1 MKPVRI
7 DVLVRP
13 KTLICLLASFL
24 CAASASALEVVYDD
38 RTPQNLREW
47 ADRCCVREQMC
58 VLVEKICKAL
68 YGDGERSRLHEKT
81 KIVLYL
87 APQKGGNPAFAAG
100 RRITW
105 KVGENPGGDASGG
118 MGLLCHEMTHVLDMG
133 SDRMFTEA
141 MADWTRN
148 YKVWYHRCT
157 DPAAILDKR
166 YRALRGGRKYGKYM
180 SGANFIDFMT
190 QTYGEGTIYR
200 ILQGYK
206 KDGKD
211 HWQKTFGKD
220 FDGLLAEWKTMETI
234 YDPVFQWT
242 YNGTA
247 AGVVRKDKK
256 FCRLGGI
263 AATDAADKSGA
274 WLDGPTAGR
283 VENHDGGGV
292 SISLHGWF
300 PRGGAQIAIA
310 SLGAAKESDG
320 KAVLLATGQKRDT
333 LYAHVVATLHGKPCT
348 IVAARRIPVP
358 ALATKPHAIILSV
371 AGGDEARISVDGK
384 APVVV
389 DMKSQCAGCTFVPA
403 FAVGGMSGGIGV
415 AGFAEPRGEKGFR
428 LDDVRVFSRAFR
440 DRETKQYAATF
451 DEKYRPA
458 VATTARWCGA
468 PGGRELD
475 DPKNW
480 YCVNSVGEKIHALPT
495 KDTDVLVSGRAIP
508 NISPNARFACKSF
521 TIDGWAL
528 VEDEDV
534 DLRGVKNVT
543 VPDNA
548 KIVTRDGKVLRL
560 PAVAGRH
567 KAKAHSAAQKK

>member
-1 MKPVRI
+1 MTMQKA
-7 DVLVRP
+7 L
-13 KTLICLLASFL
+13 LCLLASFL

-58 VLVEKICKAL
+58 VLAEKICKAL

-133 SDRMFTEA
+133 SDRVFTEG

-148 YKVWYHRCT
+148 YKVWYSRCT

-166 YRALRGGRKYGKYM
+166 YKALRGGRKYGKYM

-190 QTYGEGTIYR
+190 QAYGEGTIYR
-200 ILQGYK
+200 ILQGYR

-211 HWQKTFGKD
+211 HWKKTFGKD

-256 FCRLGGI
+256 FCRLGRI

-274 WLDGPTAGR
+274 WLDGPTSGR
-283 VENHDGGGV
+283 VEKHDGGV
-292 SISLHGWF
+292 AIALHGWL
-300 PRGGAQIAIA
+300 PRAGAQIAIA
-310 SLGAAKESDG
+310 SLGAAKEGDG

-333 LYAHVVATLHGKPCT
+333 LYAHVVATL
-348 IVAARRIPVP
+348 
-358 ALATKPHAIILSV
+358 
-371 AGGDEARISVDGK
+371 
-384 APVVV
+384 
-389 DMKSQCAGCTFVPA
+389 
-403 FAVGGMSGGIGV
+403 
-415 AGFAEPRGEKGFR
+415 RG
-428 LDDVRVFSRAFR
+428 
-440 DRETKQYAATF
+440 
-451 DEKYRPA
+451 
-458 VATTARWCGA
+458 
-468 PGGRELD
+468 
-475 DPKNW
+475 
-480 YCVNSVGEKIHALPT
+480 
-495 KDTDVLVSGRAIP
+495 
-508 NISPNARFACKSF
+508 SPCKS
-521 TIDGWAL
+521 
-528 VEDEDV
+528 E
-534 DLRGVKNVT
+534 
-543 VPDNA
+543 A
-548 KIVTRDGKVLRL
+548 KR
-560 PAVAGRH
+560 
-567 KAKAHSAAQKK
+567 S